1 MPKLNNNDTD
11 YVLTAWLVGE
21 GERVAEGQPVA
32 EVETSKASQELEAQ
46 AAGTLR
52 PLVPEGARCR
62 PGEVIGEVVA
72 EGARPSRPRPA
83 APAAPAASARAEGGP
98 AARAEGGP
106 LVTRPAR
113 ELADRLG
120 VSADRLAAL
129 DVPVVRREDV
139 QALADA
145 MHGPREP
152 GAANGPGAAEAS
164 EPSGAP
170 AARAPAAA
178 GEANG
183 VPLTRVQKAVARA
196 VELSHRTVPAA
207 YTVVRMDLGPALAR
221 ARELTREVR
230 RPVGLAELF
239 VQRVAALH
247 GDFPRF
253 FSSIDGT
260 TAFPAEAPNI
270 GVTVDLGEGLY
281 VPCLHDAGNLTLREI
296 ATRLTAHRLAATK
309 GGFDERDLTGAN
321 FVITLHTEGDV
332 VLAIPFVFP
341 GTACA
346 LAVTAPS
353 DGTLAHIGL
362 AYDHRLIN
370 GRDAA
375 LFLKALKN
383 SVEGIV

>member
-11 YVLTAWLVGE
+11 YVLTAWLVEDGE
-21 GERVAEGQPVA
+21 AVTEGQPVA
-32 EVETSKASQELEAQ
+32 EVETSKASQEVEAES
-46 AAGTLR
+46 AGTFR
-52 PLVPEGARCR
+52 RLVREGARCL
-62 PGEVIGEVVA
+62 PGEVIAELVA
-72 EGARPSRPRPA
+72 EGARPSLPRPPT
-83 APAAPAASARAEGGP
+83 PAATAASAPPAASA
-98 AARAEGGP
+98 ARGSGGP
-106 LVTRPAR
+106 LVTRPAQ

-120 VSADRLAAL
+120 VTAAQLAAL
-129 DVPVVRREDV
+129 DVAVVRTEDV

-145 MHGPREP
+145 RAAHPGPEP
-152 GAANGPGAAEAS
+152 QEPAA
-164 EPSGAP
+164 AP
-170 AARAPAAA
+170 AAGERAA
-178 GEANG
+178 GEQATGKRRG

-247 GDFPRF
+247 AGFPRF

-260 TAFPAEAPNI
+260 TAIEAEAPHI

-281 VPCLHDAGNLTLREI
+281 VPCLHDAANLTLRDI
-296 ATRLTAHRLAATK
+296 ATRLTAYRIAATK

-321 FVITLHTEGDV
+321 FVITLHTDGDV

-353 DGTLAHIGL
+353 DGTQAHIGL

-383 SVEGIV
+383 SVEGLA

>member
-1 MPKLNNNDTD
+1 VAELLMPKLNNNDTH
-11 YVLTAWLVGE
+11 YVLTAWLVEDGDA
-21 GERVAEGQPVA
+21 VAEGQPVA
-32 EVETSKASQELEAQ
+32 EVETSKASQELEAES
-46 AAGTLR
+46 AGTFR
-52 PLVPEGARCR
+52 RLVREGARCL
-62 PGEVIGEVVA
+62 PGEVIAELA
-72 EGARPSRPRPA
+72 PEGADPSVSRPA
-83 APAAPAASARAEGGP
+83 APAVPPEPSAQAS
-98 AARAEGGP
+98 GGP

-113 ELADRLG
+113 ELAERLG
-120 VSADRLAAL
+120 VTAGQLAEL

-145 MHGPREP
+145 RRGP
-152 GAANGPGAAEAS
+152 A
-164 EPSGAP
+164 AP
-170 AARAPAAA
+170 AAEPVRTQAAPAD
-178 GEANG
+178 GGRQG
-183 VPLTRVQKAVARA
+183 VPLSRVQKAVARA

-207 YTVVRMDLGPALAR
+207 YTVVRMDLGPALVR

-247 GDFPRF
+247 EDFPRF
-253 FSSIDGT
+253 FSAIDGA
-260 TAFPAEAPNI
+260 TAIPAEAPNI
-270 GVTVDLGEGLY
+270 GVTVDVGEGLY
-281 VPCLHDAGNLTLREI
+281 VPVLHDAAGLTLREI
-296 ATRLTAHRLAATK
+296 ATRLTAHRIAATK

-353 DGTLAHIGL
+353 DGTRAHIGL

-383 SVEGIV
+383 SVEGLV

>member
-11 YVLTAWLVGE
+11 YVLTAWLVEDGE
-21 GERVAEGQPVA
+21 AVTEGQPVA
-32 EVETSKASQELEAQ
+32 EVETSKASQEVEAE
-46 AAGTLR
+46 AAGTFR
-52 PLVPEGARCR
+52 RLVREGARCV
-62 PGEVIGEVVA
+62 PGEVIAELVA
-72 EGARPSRPRPA
+72 EGAQPSLPRPA
-83 APAAPAASARAEGGP
+83 ASVAPAATAVTAASTARGS
-98 AARAEGGP
+98 GGP
-106 LVTRPAR
+106 LVTRPAQ

-120 VSADRLAAL
+120 VTPDRLAAL
-129 DVPVVRREDV
+129 DVAVVRSEHVR
-139 QALADA
+139 ALADA
-145 MHGPREP
+145 QAAPLGPGPKEEAAPSSPAPQEP
-152 GAANGPGAAEAS
+152 GAA
-164 EPSGAP
+164 P
-170 AARAPAAA
+170 AAGKRQ
-178 GEANG
+178 G

-207 YTVVRMDLGPALAR
+207 YTVVRMDLGPALTR

-247 GDFPRF
+247 EDFPRF

-260 TAFPAEAPNI
+260 TAFPAEAPHI

-281 VPCLHDAGNLTLREI
+281 VPCLHDAANLSLREI
-296 ATRLTAHRLAATK
+296 ATRLTAHRIAATK

-321 FVITLHTEGDV
+321 FVITLHTDGDV

-383 SVEGIV
+383 SVEGLV

>member
-1 MPKLNNNDTD
+1 
-11 YVLTAWLVGE
+11 
-21 GERVAEGQPVA
+21 
-32 EVETSKASQELEAQ
+32 
-46 AAGTLR
+46 
-52 PLVPEGARCR
+52 
-62 PGEVIGEVVA
+62 
-72 EGARPSRPRPA
+72 
-83 APAAPAASARAEGGP
+83 
-98 AARAEGGP
+98 
-106 LVTRPAR
+106 VTRPAQ
-113 ELADRLG
+113 ELAARLG
-120 VSADRLAAL
+120 ITADRLAAL

-139 QALADA
+139 QALADT
-145 MHGPREP
+145 
-152 GAANGPGAAEAS
+152 EAPTDKQGS
-164 EPSGAP
+164 TDKQALPDARALPDAQAP
-170 AARAPAAA
+170 ADARDTPGSSVPPGQDAPAGHAA
-178 GEANG
+178 DAVQPRG

-207 YTVVRMDLGPALAR
+207 YTVVRMDLGPALDR
-221 ARELTREVR
+221 ARELTREIR

-239 VQRVAALH
+239 VQRIAALH
-247 GDFPRF
+247 GEFPRF
-253 FSSIDGT
+253 FSAIDGT
-260 TAFPAEAPNI
+260 TAIPAEAPHI

-296 ATRLTAHRLAATK
+296 ATRLTAYRVAAMK

-332 VLAIPFVFP
+332 VLAIPFVLP

-353 DGTLAHIGL
+353 DGSHAHIGL

-383 SVEGIV
+383 SVEGLV